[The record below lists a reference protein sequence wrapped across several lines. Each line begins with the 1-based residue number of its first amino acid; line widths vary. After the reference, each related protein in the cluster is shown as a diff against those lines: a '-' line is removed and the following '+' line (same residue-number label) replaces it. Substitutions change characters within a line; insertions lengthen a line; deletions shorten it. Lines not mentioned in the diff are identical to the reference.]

1 MEPSLRGKYMVE
13 VGDHLG
19 RVLKGPN
26 ESGEGY
32 SQQGKQREQRLR
44 TLLGNV
50 SPCVLG
56 GG

>member
-32 SQQGKQREQRLR
+32 SQQGKQHEQRLR